1 MAVIYKIYKNNNK
14 KNAGFGKFYAR
25 AMHNGTTNLDDIA
38 AIIERNCSM
47 KKSDVKAVL
56 TELVEVMT
64 AQIQDSKRVKLDGLG
79 TFKIGISTKGAESA
93 AAFNPAKHIKNM
105 RVIFMP
111 EVHVERDSR
120 KHIMALLSGVNVTEM
135 KQYTIEKKKK
145 KPASQP
151 GV

>member
-93 AAFNPAKHIKNM
+93 AAKHIKNM

-120 KHIMALLSGVNVTEM
+120 KHIKALLSGVNVTEM

-151 GV
+151 GA

>member
-47 KKSDVKAVL
+47 KKSD
-56 TELVEVMT
+56 
-64 AQIQDSKRVKLDGLG
+64 
-79 TFKIGISTKGAESA
+79 
-93 AAFNPAKHIKNM
+93 
-105 RVIFMP
+105 
-111 EVHVERDSR
+111 SR
-120 KHIMALLSGVNVTEM
+120 KHIKALLSGVNVTEM

-151 GV
+151 GA

>member
-25 AMHNGTTNLDDIA
+25 AMHSGTTNLDDIA

-111 EVHVERDSR
+111 EVHVERD
-120 KHIMALLSGVNVTEM
+120 
-135 KQYTIEKKKK
+135 
-145 KPASQP
+145 
-151 GV
+151 

>member
-79 TFKIGISTKGAESA
+79 TFKIGISQAHQEHAGNLHARGSCGARLTQAHQGIAQWCQRNGNET
-93 AAFNPAKHIKNM
+93 
-105 RVIFMP
+105 
-111 EVHVERDSR
+111 VHD
-120 KHIMALLSGVNVTEM
+120 
-135 KQYTIEKKKK
+135 
-145 KPASQP
+145 
-151 GV
+151 

>member
-56 TELVEVMT
+56 TELVMT

-79 TFKIGISTKGAESA
+79 SFKIGISTKGAESA

-120 KHIMALLSGVNVTEM
+120 KHIKALLSGVNVTEM

>member
-64 AQIQDSKRVKLDGLG
+64 AQIQDSKRVKLHGLG

-111 EVHVERDSR
+111 EVHVGRDSR
-120 KHIMALLSGVNVTEM
+120 KHIKALLSGVNVTEM

>member
-1 MAVIYKIYKNNNK
+1 M
-14 KNAGFGKFYAR
+14 
-25 AMHNGTTNLDDIA
+25 
-38 AIIERNCSM
+38 
-47 KKSDVKAVL
+47 
-56 TELVEVMT
+56 
-64 AQIQDSKRVKLDGLG
+64 KLDGLG

-120 KHIMALLSGVNVTEM
+120 KHIKALLSGVNVTEM

-151 GV
+151 GA